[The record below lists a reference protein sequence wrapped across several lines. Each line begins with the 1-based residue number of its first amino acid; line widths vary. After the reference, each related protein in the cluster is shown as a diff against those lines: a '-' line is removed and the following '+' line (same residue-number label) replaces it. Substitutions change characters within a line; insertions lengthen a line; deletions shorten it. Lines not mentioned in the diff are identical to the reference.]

1 MEKMEKFVGD
11 LSSLWRLDVM
21 PPIPRLSWWWYWAIM
36 FVPDPDNPKRSR
48 QLMVLWST
56 KETPA
61 IRVNGYWWKPGSR
74 MSIDENGGHVIPGMV
89 CAWWYDGRKMFE
101 PLVMKE
107 CRMALV
113 DDKHPLWPSDG
124 FGEGAGAIVPILDED
139 FSLGMRPG
147 NKGFWLSLTSD
158 EDARAQ
164 GAPTSFEAEMTPW
177 WGPPSTLTYRN
188 NVYGLDM
195 GYDILRLQGTK
206 LKLKVD
212 GEEFEGSAYFQKV
225 SVQAPS
231 FPWFWGM
238 LHFDDGSYIDWF
250 RPHITPG
257 MTSMDDKPWR
267 LRDFIRTPAI
277 GTGIFHDARRGRT
290 ENFKRCE
297 VEVLEPEEDE
307 PLLDNHGNP
316 LPQFKVRIW
325 NGRTQISIIIRAVS
339 RARWTFDQPTR
350 AGMVSHLTYNEYP
363 LEVLKIAILDEQGL
377 RTGED
382 YEWMVGNAEHTWGIL
397 H

>member
-11 LSSLWRLDVM
+11 LSLLWRLDVM
-21 PPIPRLSWWWYWAIM
+21 PPIPRLSWWWYWVIM

-48 QLMVLWST
+48 QLMILWST

-61 IRVNGYWWKPGSR
+61 IRVNGHWWKPGSR
-74 MSIDENGGHVIPGMV
+74 MSIDEHGGHVIPGMV
-89 CAWWYDGRKMFE
+89 CAWWYDGKKMFE
-101 PLVMKE
+101 PLVIKE

-113 DDKHPLWPSDG
+113 NDKHPLWPADG
-124 FGEGAGAIVPILDED
+124 SGEGTGAIVPILDED

-147 NKGFWLSLTSD
+147 NKGFWLCLTSD
-158 EDARAQ
+158 EEARSE
-164 GAPTSFEAEMTPW
+164 GAPTSFEAELTPW

-188 NVYGLDM
+188 NVYGFDM
-195 GYDILRLQGTK
+195 GYDILRLQGSK

-212 GEEFEGSAYFQKV
+212 GEELEGSAYFQKV

-267 LRDFIRTPAI
+267 RRDFFRTPAI

-297 VEVLEPEEDE
+297 VEVLEPDEEE
-307 PLLDNHGNP
+307 PLLDNHGNL
-316 LPQFKVRIW
+316 LPKFRVRIW
-325 NGRTQISIIIRAVS
+325 NGRTQISIIVRAVS

>member
-11 LSSLWRLDVM
+11 LSLLWRLDVM
-21 PPIPRLSWWWYWAIM
+21 PPIPRLSWWWYWVIM

-48 QLMVLWST
+48 QLMILWST

-61 IRVNGYWWKPGSR
+61 IRVNGHWWKPGSR
-74 MSIDENGGHVIPGMV
+74 MSIDEHGGHVIPGMV
-89 CAWWYDGRKMFE
+89 CAWWYDGKKMFE
-101 PLVMKE
+101 PLVIKE

-113 DDKHPLWPSDG
+113 NDKHPLWPADG
-124 FGEGAGAIVPILDED
+124 SGEGTGAIVPILDED

-147 NKGFWLSLTSD
+147 NKGFWLCLTSD
-158 EDARAQ
+158 EEARSE
-164 GAPTSFEAEMTPW
+164 GAPTSFEAELTPW

-188 NVYGLDM
+188 NVYGFDM
-195 GYDILRLQGTK
+195 GYDILRLQGSK

-231 FPWFWGM
+231 FQWFWGM

-267 LRDFIRTPAI
+267 RRDFFRTPAI

-297 VEVLEPEEDE
+297 VEVLEPDEEE
-307 PLLDNHGNP
+307 PLLDNHGNL
-316 LPQFKVRIW
+316 LPKFRVRIW
-325 NGRTQISIIIRAVS
+325 NGRTQISIIVRAVS

>member
-1 MEKMEKFVGD
+1 
-11 LSSLWRLDVM
+11 
-21 PPIPRLSWWWYWAIM
+21 M
-36 FVPDPDNPKRSR
+36 FVPDPDNPGRSR

-61 IRVNGYWWKPGSR
+61 IRVSGHWWKPGSR
-74 MSIDENGGHVIPGMV
+74 MSIDEDGGHVIPGMV
-89 CAWWYDGRKMFE
+89 CAWWYDGKRMFE
-101 PLVMKE
+101 PLVIKE

-113 DDKHPLWPSDG
+113 NDGHPLWPADG
-124 FGEGAGAIVPILDED
+124 SGEGTGAIVPILDED

-147 NKGFWLSLTSD
+147 NKGFWLCLTSD
-158 EDARAQ
+158 SEARAE
-164 GAPTSFEAEMTPW
+164 GAPTSFEAELTPW

-188 NVYGLDM
+188 NVFGLDM

-206 LKLKVD
+206 LNLKVD
-212 GEEFEGSAYFQKV
+212 GEEFEGTAYFQKV

-250 RPHITPG
+250 KPHATPG
-257 MTSMDDKPWR
+257 MTSMDDRPWR
-267 LRDFIRTPAI
+267 RRDFFRTPAI
-277 GTGIFHDARRGRT
+277 GTGIFHDANRDRT

-297 VEVLEPEEDE
+297 VEVSEPNGEE
-307 PLLDNHGNP
+307 PLRDEQGNA
-316 LPQFKVRIW
+316 LPKFRIRIW
-325 NGRTQISIIIRAVS
+325 NGRTQISIDVRACS

-363 LEVLKIAILDEQGL
+363 LEVEQIAILDEQGL
-377 RTGED
+377 RTIDD
-382 YEWMVGNAEHTWGIL
+382 YEWIMGNAEHTWGVL

>member
-11 LSSLWRLDVM
+11 LSLLWRLDVM
-21 PPIPRLSWWWYWAIM
+21 PPIPRLSWWWYWVIM

-48 QLMVLWST
+48 QLMILWST

-61 IRVNGYWWKPGSR
+61 IRVNGHWWKPGSR
-74 MSIDENGGHVIPGMV
+74 MSIDEHGGHVIPGMV
-89 CAWWYDGRKMFE
+89 CAWWYDGKKMFE
-101 PLVMKE
+101 PLVIKE

-113 DDKHPLWPSDG
+113 NDKHPLWPADG
-124 FGEGAGAIVPILDED
+124 SGEGTGAIVPILDED

-147 NKGFWLSLTSD
+147 NKGFWLCLTSD
-158 EDARAQ
+158 EEARSE
-164 GAPTSFEAEMTPW
+164 GAPTSFEAELTPW
-177 WGPPSTLTYRN
+177 WCPTSTLTYRN
-188 NVYGLDM
+188 NVYGFDM
-195 GYDILRLQGTK
+195 GYDILRLQGSK

-267 LRDFIRTPAI
+267 RRDFFRTPAI
-277 GTGIFHDARRGRT
+277 GTGIFHAARRGRT

-297 VEVLEPEEDE
+297 VEVLEPDEEE
-307 PLLDNHGNP
+307 PLLDNHGNL
-316 LPQFKVRIW
+316 LPKFRVRIW
-325 NGRTQISIIIRAVS
+325 IGRTQISIIVRAVS

>member
-11 LSSLWRLDVM
+11 LSLLWRLDVM
-21 PPIPRLSWWWYWAIM
+21 PPIPRLSWWWYWVIM

-48 QLMVLWST
+48 QLMILWST

-61 IRVNGYWWKPGSR
+61 IRVNGHWWKPGSR
-74 MSIDENGGHVIPGMV
+74 MSIDEHGGHVIPGMV
-89 CAWWYDGRKMFE
+89 CAWWYDGKKMFE
-101 PLVMKE
+101 PLVIKE

-113 DDKHPLWPSDG
+113 NDKHPLWPADG
-124 FGEGAGAIVPILDED
+124 SGEGTGAIVPILDED

-147 NKGFWLSLTSD
+147 NKGFWLCLTSD
-158 EDARAQ
+158 EEARSE
-164 GAPTSFEAEMTPW
+164 GAPTSFEAELTPW

-188 NVYGLDM
+188 NVYGFDM
-195 GYDILRLQGTK
+195 GYDILRLQGSK

-267 LRDFIRTPAI
+267 RRDFFRTPAI

-297 VEVLEPEEDE
+297 VEVLEPDEEE
-307 PLLDNHGNP
+307 PLLDNHGNL
-316 LPQFKVRIW
+316 LPKFRVRIW
-325 NGRTQISIIIRAVS
+325 NGRTQISIIVRAVS

-350 AGMVSHLTYNEYP
+350 AGMVSQLTYNEYP